1 MALRPKKYT
10 ATSIEGARAMI
21 TSSMIFLVLSLP
33 CTWGAGETI
42 SFLIYLKYLIGYF
55 LGRLRMIRI
64 TSALP
69 VRM

>member
-1 MALRPKKYT
+1 
-10 ATSIEGARAMI
+10 MI